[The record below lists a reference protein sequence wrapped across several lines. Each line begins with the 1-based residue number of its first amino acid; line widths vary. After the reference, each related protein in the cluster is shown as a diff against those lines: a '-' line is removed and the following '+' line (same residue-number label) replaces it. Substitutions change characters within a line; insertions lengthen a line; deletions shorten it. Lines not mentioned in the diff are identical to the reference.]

1 MRKTSLLALFLLAGL
16 AFAQAYSELGNSVT
30 TQLIGLVEFLRGVV
44 PVVVLGL
51 FVFAG
56 VVYAIG
62 QIFDVQTRQ
71 KAQNWAMAMIVG
83 GVIGLLIVLVAP
95 WLVEFLIGFGG

>member
-1 MRKTSLLALFLLAGL
+1 MRKLSLLALPALAGA
-16 AFAQAYSELGNSVT
+16 AFAATGSQIGSNITS
-30 TQLIGLVEFLRGVV
+30 QLIELVKLLQGIV
-44 PVVVLGL
+44 PVVALGL

-56 VVYAIG
+56 VVYALG

-83 GVIGLLIVLVAP
+83 GVIGILIVIIAPFLVD
-95 WLVEFLIGFGG
+95 FLIGFGG